1 MLVIFNPSQIQREE
15 PVSGDLLGSTSLTH
29 IRWHLSVG
37 YKETYTVLSH
47 ALVQIHLQ
55 LIWLFVMP
63 IVHSTLDHVQH
74 SLVLTSSQSEP

>member
-1 MLVIFNPSQIQREE
+1 MLVIVNPSQIQREE
-15 PVSGDLLGSTSLTH
+15 PASGVPLDSMSLTY

-37 YKETYTVLSH
+37 YKETYAILSH
-47 ALVQIHLQ
+47 ALVQSHLQ

-63 IVHSTLDHVQH
+63 IVHSTLNHVQH